1 MLGKLLFCCM
11 LIDQRGG
18 PFGSGQKHG
27 RMALRQWA
35 GQEIQGI
42 NAMVQSVYR
51 SNPILH

>member
-1 MLGKLLFCCM
+1 MSGKLLFCCV
-11 LIDQRGG
+11 LIDQRGAA
-18 PFGSGQKHG
+18 FGSGQKYG

-42 NAMVQSVYR
+42 NAMIQSVNC